1 MKLRILFG
9 SLYNWNR
16 ISTCLKLVAV
26 ISDNC
31 FLSREYL
38 ELFFHLYL
46 TFDNVSLHF
55 PYSLSSSYSWFL
67 SQKLLLWFWDMFTEQ
82 RYVVYCNLYVL
93 KGGLSVLS
101 EIELIFRVNIFFCLQ
116 FSHHL
121 KNIKVIRNYVSGF
134 LVSFNITKF
143 YSAAGLVLG
152 GAGLVAKLCPA
163 CDPMDCSPPG
173 SSAHGIL
180 QARILEWVPIS
191 FSKGSSQPRN

>member
-9 SLYNWNR
+9 FLYNWNR
-16 ISTCLKLVAV
+16 ISTCLKFVAV
-26 ISDNC
+26 SSDNC

-46 TFDNVSLHF
+46 IFDDVSLHF

-101 EIELIFRVNIFFCLQ
+101 EIEQTHFQ
-116 FSHHL
+116 SKH
-121 KNIKVIRNYVSGF
+121 F
-134 LVSFNITKF
+134 LLPSV
-143 YSAAGLVLG
+143 
-152 GAGLVAKLCPA
+152 
-163 CDPMDCSPPG
+163 
-173 SSAHGIL
+173 
-180 QARILEWVPIS
+180 
-191 FSKGSSQPRN
+191 

>member
-1 MKLRILFG
+1 MICGNIHLCYLLDLSMKLHILFG
-9 SLYNWNR
+9 SFYNWNR

-38 ELFFHLYL
+38 ELFFRLYL
-46 TFDNVSLHF
+46 IFDNVSLHF

-101 EIELIFRVNIFFCLQ
+101 EIEQTHFQ
-116 FSHHL
+116 SKH
-121 KNIKVIRNYVSGF
+121 F
-134 LVSFNITKF
+134 LLPSV
-143 YSAAGLVLG
+143 
-152 GAGLVAKLCPA
+152 
-163 CDPMDCSPPG
+163 
-173 SSAHGIL
+173 
-180 QARILEWVPIS
+180 
-191 FSKGSSQPRN
+191 